1 MVKSIFLLIKKDL
14 ISSKLFILI
23 STLLAILL
31 VPPLPGIQNIF
42 FIFLTHKFFG
52 KLHVLDLRYQLL
64 QFSCIL
70 IYIMTDKIARL
81 KYLDNSFEVIESGT
95 HVICAVSGKKI
106 SLENLNYWNVDLQ
119 EPYFSYIEANQKR
132 EKKV

>member
-1 MVKSIFLLIKKDL
+1 
-14 ISSKLFILI
+14 
-23 STLLAILL
+23 
-31 VPPLPGIQNIF
+31 
-42 FIFLTHKFFG
+42 
-52 KLHVLDLRYQLL
+52 
-64 QFSCIL
+64 
-70 IYIMTDKIARL
+70 MTDKIARL

-132 EKKV
+132 EK